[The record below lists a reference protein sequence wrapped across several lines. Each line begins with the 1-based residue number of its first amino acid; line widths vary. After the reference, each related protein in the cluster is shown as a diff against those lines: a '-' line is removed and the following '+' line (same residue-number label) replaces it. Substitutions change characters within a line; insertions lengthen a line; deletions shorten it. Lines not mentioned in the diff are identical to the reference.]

1 MNVGTRRAA
10 LLEGKTTSSNAARR
24 IPTLANVYDGACQSL
39 LLTFT
44 SWSPRPM
51 VYPSEKKT
59 TRLKVSAMT
68 KSGS

>member
-1 MNVGTRRAA
+1 MDVGTRRARVI
-10 LLEGKTTSSNAARR
+10 GFFSPYIYAARR
-24 IPTLANVYDGACQSL
+24 VPTLANVYDGACQSL